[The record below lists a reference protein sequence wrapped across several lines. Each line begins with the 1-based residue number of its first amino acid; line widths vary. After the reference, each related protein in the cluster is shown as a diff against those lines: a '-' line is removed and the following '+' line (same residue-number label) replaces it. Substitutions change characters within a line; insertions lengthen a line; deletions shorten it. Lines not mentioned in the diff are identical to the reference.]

1 MVSLSHFHVL
11 IDLLCRCFFVFRMR
25 KIARYSFK
33 SSWSHGKISW
43 MVHESL
49 WFDLDSIDDEASR
62 FICSFEYGTWDESLI
77 QCDADASVHRSST
90 SSMTS
95 TELFTCHS
103 NRFYDENQ
111 EINRKR
117 RYLRC
122 THRFTFESMPSLL
135 DRYRTL
141 FLFNFFLFFL
151 DVALCSCIF
160 FFLCDQLIY
169 WMKIGKYTAEQTHA
183 GELKLHLPSLVW
195 HRGMVL
201 SRPIVCLSSGSCL
214 SKLRLF
220 PRRQYRRRQLF
231 GAPMNDLIVEKI
243 LIWRHVRRSK
253 PSRWT
258 FASHQWWKTIDRID
272 FLRF

>member
-1 MVSLSHFHVL
+1 MVSFSHFLLL
-11 IDLLCRCFFVFRMR
+11 IELIIRDFSLTFRMW

-49 WFDLDSIDDEASR
+49 WFDLDSIDDQASR
-62 FICSFEYGTWDESLI
+62 FICSFEYGTWNESLI
-77 QCDADASVHRSST
+77 QCDADASVHRPFT

-135 DRYRTL
+135 DRHRTS
-141 FLFNFFLFFL
+141 FLFNFFLFFFL
-151 DVALCSCIF
+151 SRCGSVYMYIFLFVWSTDILNEKWKIYCRTDACRNWKCIC
-160 FFLCDQLIY
+160 LLSDD
-169 WMKIGKYTAEQTHA
+169 KEGNGH
-183 GELKLHLPSLVW
+183 
-195 HRGMVL
+195 

-220 PRRQYRRRQLF
+220 PRR
-231 GAPMNDLIVEKI
+231 
-243 LIWRHVRRSK
+243 
-253 PSRWT
+253 
-258 FASHQWWKTIDRID
+258 
-272 FLRF
+272 